1 MNGHEW
7 LNYLKDR
14 RPNYSLSRVR
24 LIERFANKGKSK
36 SDYVQFG
43 PIYQL
48 FMYAVMLGFHRKE
61 RIPLPASPSE
71 RTEFISIDRW
81 QPEGLVHYLLML
93 LLAEKSTQDEIGL
106 DYMAME
112 DQEDDE
118 IKDKFKHLVRIME
131 EYANGGFGILSD
143 RFDSN
148 PDFFIDPFAFPSLL
162 KELAD
167 GNLTKRK

>member
-7 LNYLKDR
+7 LSYLKDR
-14 RPNYSLSRVR
+14 RPNYAISRAS

-48 FMYAVMLGFHRKE
+48 FMYAVILGFHRKE
-61 RIPLPASPSE
+61 RIPLPSSPSE

-93 LLAEKSTQDEIGL
+93 LLAEQAIQEEIGL

-112 DQEDDE
+112 EMEDNE
-118 IKDKFKHLVRIME
+118 IKDKFKGLVKIME
-131 EYANGGFGILSD
+131 EYANGGFGIIHD
-143 RFDSN
+143 RFESN
-148 PDFFIDPFAFPSLL
+148 PDFFSDPFAFPSLL

-167 GNLTKRK
+167 GKLIKNN